1 MNIEMTT
8 ITPPMASI
16 MLQNNTENRKLDN
29 RHVQFLADQ
38 ILSGKWQNN
47 GQTIVIAD
55 DGTLMD
61 GQHRLSAIVKA
72 NKPTKL
78 GLCTGA
84 PKSAMSTIDN
94 GKLRSTTDILT
105 MNGWPN
111 ASLVASGI
119 NLLHRFDHNQMLAF
133 HKKPPNAVIM
143 PTVKSMQDK
152 VDLKWLAKI
161 VCKTSLNTRIKKSDL
176 FCAFYLIAVRYGEH
190 CVVEF
195 SDKMNNGGDYS
206 KSPTMVMPQIV
217 ARMQAQGR
225 VPHRSYHFTMLL
237 KGFDRWLKREEM
249 NQYRETSVISD
260 IQKYSKKYNTYI
272 NW

>member
-1 MNIEMTT
+1 MNIQMTT
-8 ITPPMASI
+8 ITPPMASV
-16 MLQNNTENRKLDN
+16 MLASNTANRKLNN
-29 RHVQFLADQ
+29 RHVEFLADQ

-72 NKPTKL
+72 NKPTQL

-84 PKSAMSTIDN
+84 PKSAMATIDN
-94 GKLRSTTDILT
+94 GKSRSTTDILT
-105 MNGWPN
+105 MNGCAN
-111 ASLVASGI
+111 ASLVASAI
-119 NLLHRFDHNQMLAF
+119 NLLHRFDHNQMLGF
-133 HKKPPNAVIM
+133 HVKMPNADVM
-143 PTVKSMQDK
+143 PAVKLMQAK
-152 VDLKWLAKI
+152 VDLNWLSKTI
-161 VCKTSLNTRIKKSDL
+161 YKTSLNTRIRKPDL
-176 FCAFYLIAVRYGEH
+176 FCAFYLIAVRYGED
-190 CVVEF
+190 CVIEF
-195 SDKMNNGGDYS
+195 SDKMNNGGDYA

-217 ARMQAQGR
+217 ARIEAQGR

-249 NQYRETSVISD
+249 NQYRETSVVAD

>member
-16 MLQNNTENRKLDN
+16 MLRNNTENRKLDS

-61 GQHRLSAIVKA
+61 GQHRLSAIIKA
-72 NKPTKL
+72 NRPTQL

-105 MNGWPN
+105 MNGCAN
-111 ASLVASGI
+111 A
-119 NLLHRFDHNQMLAF
+119 
-133 HKKPPNAVIM
+133 
-143 PTVKSMQDK
+143 
-152 VDLKWLAKI
+152 
-161 VCKTSLNTRIKKSDL
+161 
-176 FCAFYLIAVRYGEH
+176 
-190 CVVEF
+190 
-195 SDKMNNGGDYS
+195 
-206 KSPTMVMPQIV
+206 
-217 ARMQAQGR
+217 
-225 VPHRSYHFTMLL
+225 
-237 KGFDRWLKREEM
+237 
-249 NQYRETSVISD
+249 
-260 IQKYSKKYNTYI
+260 
-272 NW
+272 

>member
-16 MLQNNTENRKLDN
+16 MLQKNTENRKLDN

-111 ASLVASGI
+111 ASLVASAL
-119 NLLHRFDHNQMLAF
+119 NFLHRFDHNQVLAF
-133 HKKPPNAVIM
+133 HKKMPNAAII
-143 PTVKSMQDK
+143 PAVKSMANK
-152 VDLKWLAKI
+152 VDINWLSKT
-161 VCKTSLNTRIKKSDL
+161 VYKTSLNTRLKRSDL
-176 FCAFYLIAVRYGEH
+176 FCAFYLIAVKYGED
-190 CVVEF
+190 CLIEF

-206 KSPTMVMPQIV
+206 KSPTMVMTQIV

-225 VPHRSYHFTMLL
+225 VPHRAYYFTMLL
-237 KGFDRWLKREEM
+237 RGFDRWLNDEEM
-249 NQYRETSVISD
+249 NQYREKSVVSD
-260 IQKYSKKYNTYI
+260 MQKYSKKYNTYI